1 MTSGHAR
8 AVPREPLAP
17 MRPARF
23 RREVIVGF
31 QAVLLERPHQPRGRI
46 PRAKGPPLIE
56 RAAPQQLAR
65 KADFGWRLAC
75 GVQIARRH
83 ESHAHVELARTRVP
97 AVPSPARGVVV
108 PRLERAP
115 ATPLDAVRGTS
126 MRTGRLHT
134 AAAAAGLTALL
145 VLHLGAADAAGP
157 ASMTA
162 RALVVSDQARRYLV
176 LAYGS
181 SPTEFMGCMI
191 GQVHGPVVFVQ
202 RIAPADVDPAHS
214 TQTHVLP
221 RQTCEEAGW
230 KGTRSEERRVGKE
243 CRSRWSPYH

>member
-1 MTSGHAR
+1 MTGSLAR
-8 AVPREPLAP
+8 AVPRGAACSDAACSIQTRGHCRFPGSSARTSASAT
-17 MRPARF
+17 RPYP
-23 RREVIVGF
+23 EG
-31 QAVLLERPHQPRGRI
+31 QW
-46 PRAKGPPLIE
+46 PPLIE

-145 VLHLGAADAAGP
+145 GPHPRAADAAGP
-157 ASMTA
+157 ASMTV
-162 RALVVSDQARRYLV
+162 RALVVSDQARRYLT

-181 SPTEFMGCMI
+181 LPTEFMGCMI

-202 RIAPADVDPAHS
+202 RIAPAD
-214 TQTHVLP
+214 
-221 RQTCEEAGW
+221 
-230 KGTRSEERRVGKE
+230 
-243 CRSRWSPYH
+243 

>member
-46 PRAKGPPLIE
+46 PRANGPPLIE

-65 KADFGWRLAC
+65 KGDFGWQLAC

-83 ESHAHVELARTRVP
+83 ESHAHVELARTGVP
-97 AVPSPARGVVV
+97 AVPSRARGVVV
-108 PRLERAP
+108 PRLERA
-115 ATPLDAVRGTS
+115 ATAAADAVRGTS
-126 MRTGRLHT
+126 VRTGQLHT
-134 AAAAAGLTALL
+134 AAVAAGLTALL

-157 ASMTA
+157 ASITV
-162 RALVVSDQARRYLV
+162 RALVVSHQGPPYFT
-176 LAYGS
+176 LA
-181 SPTEFMGCMI
+181 
-191 GQVHGPVVFVQ
+191 
-202 RIAPADVDPAHS
+202 
-214 TQTHVLP
+214 
-221 RQTCEEAGW
+221 
-230 KGTRSEERRVGKE
+230 
-243 CRSRWSPYH
+243 